1 MLIDGSF
8 EIRNNQNSFHNDV
21 ENIKSN
27 LIINSKPLF
36 LIDKVIKKYLNYN
49 FSSNQNQLKD
59 KSDVH

>member
-27 LIINSKPLF
+27 LIINSKPPF
-36 LIDKVIKKYLNYN
+36 LIEKVIKKYLNYN